1 MKIAFIVLIAVILM
15 VAIIFI
21 LLLVNG
27 NLSSVVSSVIS
38 IVTGQLKLSV
48 GG

>member
-38 IVTGQLKLSV
+38 IVTGQLKLSI